1 MRVLIVE
8 DVPAEAET
16 FADLVSQHGHQPIV
30 VRSAEAALD
39 SLTVSPPDAI
49 LLEMYLP
56 GMSGLEFLRVL
67 SERRQQLPVVAMSG
81 VVSEAEARQSLK
93 LGAVEFLPKP
103 LGLGQLGVVLDFL
116 ELHVL
121 TRRFTEDVMRVNQR
135 RYPRVEVS
143 LEVQVEKPA
152 AGLFDGRVVDLS
164 PFGVKVRSA
173 ADVEPGG
180 TVRLSF
186 TPPDGEPLISVLSLL
201 VRRDPDGHAFT
212 FVNLTNPDF
221 LRLKKFVDSRLP
233 QPA

>member
-8 DVPAEAET
+8 DMPAEAEAC
-16 FADLVSQHGHQPIV
+16 ADLVSHHGHQPTV

-67 SERRQQLPVVAMSG
+67 SERRQRLPVVAMSG

-103 LGLGQLGVVLDFL
+103 LSLDQLTVVLDFL
-116 ELHVL
+116 ELQVL

-135 RYPRVEVS
+135 RYSRVKVS
-143 LEVQVEKPA
+143 LEVKVEKPGV
-152 AGLFDGRVVDLS
+152 GLSNGRMVDLS
-164 PFGVKVRSA
+164 PFGLKMRSA

-221 LRLKKFVDSRLP
+221 TRLKKFVDSRLP

>member
-8 DVPAEAET
+8 DTLAEAET
-16 FADLVSQHGHQPIV
+16 FADLVAHHGHQPIV

-67 SERRQQLPVVAMSG
+67 SERRQRLPVVAMSG

-103 LGLGQLGVVLDFL
+103 LSPDQLGVVLDFL
-116 ELHVL
+116 ELQVL
-121 TRRFTEDVMRVNQR
+121 TRQFTEDVMRLNQR

-143 LEVQVEKPA
+143 LDVKVEQAA
-152 AGLFDGRVVDLS
+152 AGASRGRSVDLS
-164 PFGVKVRSA
+164 PFGLKLRSA
-173 ADVEPGG
+173 GEVEPDG
-180 TVRLSF
+180 TVRLTFS
-186 TPPDGEPLISVLSLL
+186 PPDGDPLISVQSLL
-201 VRRDPDGHAFT
+201 VRKDPDGHAFT
-212 FVNLTNPDF
+212 FINLTNPAF
-221 LRLKKFVDSRLP
+221 LRLKKFVDSRLAP
-233 QPA
+233 SA

>member
-8 DVPAEAET
+8 DRVTEAEA
-16 FADLVSQHGHQPIV
+16 FADQVSHHGHQPVV

-67 SERRQQLPVVAMSG
+67 SERQQRLPVVAMSG
-81 VVSEAEARQSLK
+81 AASEAEARQSLK

-103 LGLGQLGVVLDFL
+103 LSPDQLTVVLDFL
-116 ELHVL
+116 ELQVL
-121 TRRFTEDVMRVNQR
+121 TRRFTEDVVRLNQR
-135 RYPRVEVS
+135 RYPRVQVS
-143 LEVQVEKPA
+143 LDVKVEKPGT
-152 AGLFDGRVVDLS
+152 GLSDGRAVDLS

-186 TPPDGEPLISVLSLL
+186 APPDGEPLISVLSLV

-233 QPA
+233 QSA

>member
-8 DVPAEAET
+8 DMPAEAEA
-16 FADLVSQHGHQPIV
+16 FADLVSHHGHQPIV

-49 LLEMYLP
+49 LLDMYLP
-56 GMSGLEFLRVL
+56 GMSGLEFLRVM
-67 SERRQQLPVVAMSG
+67 SERRQRLPVVAMSG
-81 VVSEAEARQSLK
+81 AVSEAEARQSLK

-103 LGLGQLGVVLDFL
+103 LSLDQLGIVLDFL
-116 ELHVL
+116 ELQVL

-135 RYPRVEVS
+135 RYARVQVS
-143 LEVQVEKPA
+143 LDVKVENAA
-152 AGLFDGRVVDLS
+152 AGSVAGRAVDLS
-164 PFGVKVRSA
+164 PFGLKVRSA

-180 TVRLSF
+180 TARLSF

-201 VRRDPDGHAFT
+201 VRRDPDGQAFT

-221 LRLKKFVDSRLP
+221 LRLKKFVASRLP
-233 QPA
+233 QSV

>member
-8 DVPAEAET
+8 DVPAEAEA
-16 FADLVSQHGHQPIV
+16 FADLVSHHGHQPIV
-30 VRSAEAALD
+30 VESAEAALD

-67 SERRQQLPVVAMSG
+67 SERRQRLPVVATSG
-81 VVSEAEARQSLK
+81 AVSEAEARQSLK

-103 LGLGQLGVVLDFL
+103 LGPDQLGVVLDFL
-116 ELHVL
+116 ELEVL
-121 TRRFTEDVMRVNQR
+121 TRRFTEDVMRLNRR
-135 RYPRVEVS
+135 RYPRVRVS
-143 LEVQVEKPA
+143 LDVKVENA
-152 AGLFDGRVVDLS
+152 ASAAGRVVDLS

-186 TPPDGEPLISVLSLL
+186 CPPDGEPLISVLSLL

-212 FVNLTNPDF
+212 FVDLTNPDF

-233 QPA
+233 HSV

>member
-1 MRVLIVE
+1 
-8 DVPAEAET
+8 
-16 FADLVSQHGHQPIV
+16 
-30 VRSAEAALD
+30 
-39 SLTVSPPDAI
+39 
-49 LLEMYLP
+49 
-56 GMSGLEFLRVL
+56 MSG
-67 SERRQQLPVVAMSG
+67 A
-81 VVSEAEARQSLK
+81 VSETEARQSLK

-103 LGLGQLGVVLDFL
+103 LSLDQLGIVLDFL
-116 ELHVL
+116 ELQVL
-121 TRRFTEDVMRVNQR
+121 TRRFTEDVMRLNQR

-152 AGLFDGRVVDLS
+152 AGLFDGRVVNLS
-164 PFGVKVRSA
+164 PFGMKVRSA

-201 VRRDPDGHAFT
+201 VRRDPDGNAFT

-233 QPA
+233 QSA

>member
-8 DVPAEAET
+8 DMPAEAEA
-16 FADLVSQHGHQPIV
+16 FADLVSHHGHQPIV
-30 VRSAEAALD
+30 VPSAEAALD

-56 GMSGLEFLRVL
+56 GMSGLEFLRVI
-67 SERRQQLPVVAMSG
+67 SERRERLPVVTMSG
-81 VVSEAEARQSLK
+81 VVSEAEARQSLR

-103 LGLGQLGVVLDFL
+103 LSLDQLGVVLDFL
-116 ELHVL
+116 ELQVL
-121 TRRFTEDVMRVNQR
+121 TRRFTTDVMRVNQR
-135 RYPRVEVS
+135 RYRRVGVS
-143 LEVQVEKPA
+143 LEVKVENAA
-152 AGLFDGRVVDLS
+152 AGSAPGRAVDLS

-173 ADVEPGG
+173 ADVEPGA

-186 TPPDGEPLISVLSLL
+186 TPPDGEPLISVQSLL

-221 LRLKKFVDSRLP
+221 VRLKKFVDSRLP
-233 QPA
+233 QPV